1 MIPFCFSAARHL
13 RGWTEP
19 GRRYPLGLRTCN
31 LWPRRA
37 AEKQK
42 QGGRVAVLQTCHP
55 YRGLTWT
62 AGPKAEKLFHS
73 KQRRTVSWGFLLIF
87 SQLLREYEPAFA
99 AFDFTPRLHEP
110 RLTDQHHRSVSPPA
124 IFRASHI
131 PDPAS
136 RIPHHNHPPPASN
149 CCTEIPRNSKSRRMV
164 SSIKLLGQDAPAVMP
179 TVTLPIGSQSGDPT
193 SSCLFW
199 S

>member
-42 QGGRVAVLQTCHP
+42 QGGRVAVLQTCNP
-55 YRGLTWT
+55 NGGLTWT

-124 IFRASHI
+124 SFSAPRTTHHASPTTSHLTRQQLLHRTPAQLEEPPNGVFDQIVGAGRAGS
-131 PDPAS
+131 
-136 RIPHHNHPPPASN
+136 
-149 CCTEIPRNSKSRRMV
+149 
-164 SSIKLLGQDAPAVMP
+164 DADGHLAHRQPV
-179 TVTLPIGSQSGDPT
+179 G
-193 SSCLFW
+193 
-199 S
+199 